1 MARPA
6 RRSASP
12 WCGCGAKVTIAQVT
26 REDLVDQHVSRLDP
40 NADLCNEADHRV
52 RAFCL
57 FIIIAFLQS
66 DRTWKCSKKGPYKS
80 LVVNVGHVYTDV
92 AAMQRESPRPRF
104 QAKRFCHL

>member
-40 NADLCNEADHRV
+40 NADLCNEADQIAWGPFAFSSLLLSWRV
-52 RAFCL
+52 
-57 FIIIAFLQS
+57 IALGNVVKWGH
-66 DRTWKCSKKGPYKS
+66 TS
-80 LVVNVGHVYTDV
+80 L
-92 AAMQRESPRPRF
+92 
-104 QAKRFCHL
+104 